1 MEKKVSKK
9 NETSSIVFFIIHNF
23 WDLARNKVWKKNFK
37 EDTIPACDQ
46 GESWKVTM
54 SLPV

>member
-9 NETSSIVFFIIHNF
+9 NETSSIVFFIINNF

-37 EDTIPACDQ
+37 EDTTPAYD
-46 GESWKVTM
+46 
-54 SLPV
+54 